1 MVKKTLNV
9 RAGKRPLGQPRR
21 ANSVT
26 LCRSYRAKSGR
37 DGAEV
42 KTLVVAAEICLSGT
56 RSAFSGRP
64 VIDREPISIV
74 ALAPRPRGSLHQ
86 VLSPAPTATRV
97 PHVIPPSRR
106 AR

>member
-74 ALAPRPRGSLHQ
+74 ALPPDHGEAF
-86 VLSPAPTATRV
+86 TR
-97 PHVIPPSRR
+97 S
-106 AR
+106 